1 MNICNWLILLVIGIM
16 VWCTYDHAGGKWVK
30 MKRFQESLKERQK
43 RNKRPSGRRNWRQ
56 RYVIEWDHREGNCYS
71 LYIYSLHLCKSSWKE
86 GCYENHLNS
95 VIVIRYYPI
104 YISNVIIIENIIWAS
119 YIGEIWL
126 IYYSILLSWLLRQWV
141 SLWSL
146 LICYISSHTR

>member
-104 YISNVIIIENIIWAS
+104 YISNVIIIENYYYYLSFLYRRDLAYILFNFIIMV
-119 YIGEIWL
+119 IETM
-126 IYYSILLSWLLRQWV
+126 
-141 SLWSL
+141 SL
-146 LICYISSHTR
+146 LMIIINMLYQ